1 MLFRWQAINADSL
14 GARDK
19 QGVVRF
25 NSRWSGP
32 RPELCSFLR
41 ARRANASLTLL
52 TAFHRQRVRE
62 AFALLAHSV
71 VLKGDEA
78 VLGAT
83 QNGLVPV
90 FDFSV
95 EGRPHALFL
104 DPSTICKNEGAA
116 LKIS

>member
-1 MLFRWQAINADSL
+1 MLFRWQAINRDSL

-19 QGVVRF
+19 DGVVRF
-25 NSRWSGP
+25 NSRWCGS

-41 ARRANASLTLL
+41 ARRGVAALTLL
-52 TAFHRQRVRE
+52 TALHRQRVRE

-71 VLKGDEA
+71 VRKGNEA

-83 QNGLVPV
+83 QNGFVPM
-90 FDFSV
+90 FDLSV

-104 DPSTICKNEGAA
+104 DSTAI
-116 LKIS
+116 